1 MSYPTNDNTQW
12 EPPEVETMVL
22 PPRRRSIIREE
33 DEDGNF
39 EEKTAPLER
48 WSQVRPIH
56 TPARA
61 AGRAPGADTIV
72 IKQRSERVGMKAAV
86 VARRWLV
93 ATVFCFAA

>member
-1 MSYPTNDNTQW
+1 MSYPTNDNTHW

-48 WSQVRPIH
+48 WSQVRPTH
-56 TPARA
+56 TSP
-61 AGRAPGADTIV
+61 GRGPRT
-72 IKQRSERVGMKAAV
+72 RS
-86 VARRWLV
+86 
-93 ATVFCFAA
+93 